1 MNDIT
6 SIAIDVM
13 SGDLGP
19 EVATESSL
27 RFALAHPLVKLT
39 LVGKQAMIKSIIAQS
54 QTVSNIPSNLN
65 IVHADE
71 VISMTD
77 KPSKVLRQKQ
87 RSSMAVAITLV
98 KDGLAD
104 ACVSAGNTG
113 ALMILSRSILRM
125 LPGIDRPAIAKEL
138 VTPQGK
144 CLFLD
149 LGANVDSSAE
159 HLYQFAVMG
168 AIYAETVGGISF
180 PKVSL
185 LNVGEEDIKGN
196 EQVKL
201 ASRLLSESSYVNY
214 AGFIEGH
221 RIFQCDVDVVVCDGF
236 VGNIALKCGEG
247 VAKLVIDVMRRALK
261 KSLFGRFLGWILSL
275 YLRRVFEAIDPER
288 QNGASFLGLQG
299 VVVKSHGS
307 ADSKSFGC
315 ALEQALTEVQNKV
328 PERINKK
335 LDEWLV

>member
-1 MNDIT
+1 
-6 SIAIDVM
+6 M

-27 RFALAHPLVKLT
+27 RFALSHPEVKLT
-39 LVGKQAMIKSIIAQS
+39 LVGKQAVIKSIIAQS
-54 QTVSNIPSNLN
+54 KTASSIPSNIN
-65 IVHADE
+65 VVNADE

-87 RSSMAVAITLV
+87 CSSMAVAISLV
-98 KDGLAD
+98 KNGLAD

-138 VTPQGK
+138 VTPKGK

-168 AIYAETVGGISF
+168 AIYAETVGGVEL
-180 PKVSL
+180 PKVAL

-201 ASRLLSESSYVNY
+201 ASRLLSESPYINY

-221 RIFQCDVDVVVCDGF
+221 SIFQCDVDVVVCDGF

-247 VAKLVIDVMRRALK
+247 VAKLVVDVMRRALT
-261 KSLFGRFLGWILSL
+261 KSWFGRLLGWVLVR
-275 YLRRVFEAIDPER
+275 YLRHVFEAIDPER

-307 ADSKSFGC
+307 ADTKSFGC
-315 ALEQALTEVQNKV
+315 ALDQALKEVQNKV
-328 PERINKK
+328 PDRINRK